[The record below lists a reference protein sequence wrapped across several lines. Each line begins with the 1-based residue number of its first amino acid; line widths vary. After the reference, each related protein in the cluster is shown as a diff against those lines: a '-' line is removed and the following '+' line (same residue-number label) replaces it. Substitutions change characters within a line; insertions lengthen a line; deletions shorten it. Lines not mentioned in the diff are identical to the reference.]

1 MVARYTTRRLLQA
14 IIVIFGITI
23 AAFSINFLAGDPTY
37 VLIGD
42 MRGMTEEDIQ
52 AFRHRMGF
60 DRPILVQYFDWL
72 KNAVRGDFG
81 WSYKYKEDNW
91 KIIVERF
98 PATLQL
104 TVVSLILQL
113 LVSFPLGVFAALK
126 RGTKWDSLSMVLALL
141 GQSMPSFWIG
151 LMLMMIFSVNLQWL
165 PVSGRYEGIRS
176 MVLPVITLSF
186 YGIARNT
193 RLIRSSMLEVLG
205 EDYIRTARAKG
216 QTERNVYIKHAL
228 RNVLIPVVT
237 MVGIDLGSLL
247 SGALVVETIFAWPGM
262 GMLTVNAINGK
273 DIMMVQACVTLFA
286 LMFVFANLLVDF
298 TYTILDPRVRLQ

>member
-1 MVARYTTRRLLQA
+1 MARYTARRLLQA

-126 RGTKWDSLSMVLALL
+126 RGTKWDSFSMVLALL
-141 GQSMPSFWIG
+141 GQSMPSFWNG
-151 LMLMMIFSVNLQWL
+151 LMLMMIFSVNLKWL

-237 MVGIDLGSLL
+237 MVGMDLGSLL

>member
-1 MVARYTTRRLLQA
+1 MARYTARRLLQA

-126 RGTKWDSLSMVLALL
+126 RGTKWDSFSMILALL

-151 LMLMMIFSVNLQWL
+151 LMLMMIFSVNLKWL

-216 QTERNVYIKHAL
+216 QTEGNVYIKHAL

-237 MVGIDLGSLL
+237 MVGMDLGSLL

>member
-1 MVARYTTRRLLQA
+1 VARYTTRRLLQA

-126 RGTKWDSLSMVLALL
+126 RGTKWDSFSMVLALL

-237 MVGIDLGSLL
+237 MVGMDLGSLL

>member
-1 MVARYTTRRLLQA
+1 MARYTARRLLQA

-126 RGTKWDSLSMVLALL
+126 RGTKWDSFSMVLALL

-151 LMLMMIFSVNLQWL
+151 LMLMMIFSVNLKWL

-193 RLIRSSMLEVLG
+193 RLI
-205 EDYIRTARAKG
+205 
-216 QTERNVYIKHAL
+216 
-228 RNVLIPVVT
+228 
-237 MVGIDLGSLL
+237 
-247 SGALVVETIFAWPGM
+247 
-262 GMLTVNAINGK
+262 
-273 DIMMVQACVTLFA
+273 
-286 LMFVFANLLVDF
+286 
-298 TYTILDPRVRLQ
+298 

>member
-1 MVARYTTRRLLQA
+1 MARYTARRLLQA

-126 RGTKWDSLSMVLALL
+126 RGTKWDSFSMVLALL

-151 LMLMMIFSVNLQWL
+151 LMLMMIFSVNLKWL

-205 EDYIRTARAKG
+205 EDYIRTVRAKG

-237 MVGIDLGSLL
+237 MVGMDLGSLL

>member
-1 MVARYTTRRLLQA
+1 VARYTARRLLQA

-126 RGTKWDSLSMVLALL
+126 RGTKWDSFSMVLALL

-151 LMLMMIFSVNLQWL
+151 LMLMMIFSVNLKWL

-237 MVGIDLGSLL
+237 MVGMDLGSLL

>member
-1 MVARYTTRRLLQA
+1 MARYTARRLLQA

-126 RGTKWDSLSMVLALL
+126 RGTKWDSFSMVLALL

-151 LMLMMIFSVNLQWL
+151 LMLMMIFSVNLKWL

-216 QTERNVYIKHAL
+216 QTDRNVYIKHAL
-228 RNVLIPVVT
+228 RNVFIPVVT
-237 MVGIDLGSLL
+237 MVCIDLGSLL
-247 SGALVVETIFAWPGM
+247 SGALVVETILAWPGM

-273 DIMMVQACVTLFA
+273 DIMIVQACVTLFA

>member
-1 MVARYTTRRLLQA
+1 MARYTARRLLQA

-72 KNAVRGDFG
+72 KNAVKGDFG

-126 RGTKWDSLSMVLALL
+126 RGTKWDSFSMILALL

-151 LMLMMIFSVNLQWL
+151 LMLMMIFSVNLKWL

-216 QTERNVYIKHAL
+216 QTEGNVYIKHAL

-237 MVGIDLGSLL
+237 MVGMDLGSLL

>member
-1 MVARYTTRRLLQA
+1 MARYTVRRLLQA

-126 RGTKWDSLSMVLALL
+126 RGTKWDSFSMVLALL

-151 LMLMMIFSVNLQWL
+151 LMLMMIFSVNLKWL

-237 MVGIDLGSLL
+237 MVGMDLGSLL

>member
-1 MVARYTTRRLLQA
+1 MARYTARRLLQA

-126 RGTKWDSLSMVLALL
+126 RGTKWDSFSMVLALL

-151 LMLMMIFSVNLQWL
+151 LMLMMIFSVNLKWL
-165 PVSGRYEGIRS
+165 P
-176 MVLPVITLSF
+176 
-186 YGIARNT
+186 
-193 RLIRSSMLEVLG
+193 
-205 EDYIRTARAKG
+205 
-216 QTERNVYIKHAL
+216 
-228 RNVLIPVVT
+228 
-237 MVGIDLGSLL
+237 
-247 SGALVVETIFAWPGM
+247 
-262 GMLTVNAINGK
+262 
-273 DIMMVQACVTLFA
+273 
-286 LMFVFANLLVDF
+286 
-298 TYTILDPRVRLQ
+298 

>member
-1 MVARYTTRRLLQA
+1 MARYTARRLLQA

-126 RGTKWDSLSMVLALL
+126 RGTKWDSFSMVLALL

-151 LMLMMIFSVNLQWL
+151 LMLMMIFSVNLKWL

-205 EDYIRTARAKG
+205 EDYIRTAHAKG

-237 MVGIDLGSLL
+237 MVGMDLGSLL

>member
-1 MVARYTTRRLLQA
+1 MARYTTRRLLQA

-237 MVGIDLGSLL
+237 MVGMDLGSLL

>member
-1 MVARYTTRRLLQA
+1 VARYTARRLLQA

-72 KNAVRGDFG
+72 KNAVKGDFG

-126 RGTKWDSLSMVLALL
+126 RGTKWDSFSMILALL

-151 LMLMMIFSVNLQWL
+151 LMLMMIFSVNLKWL

-216 QTERNVYIKHAL
+216 QTEGNVYIKHAL

-237 MVGIDLGSLL
+237 MVGMDLGSLL

>member
-1 MVARYTTRRLLQA
+1 MARYTTRRLLQA

-237 MVGIDLGSLL
+237 MVGMDLGSLL

-286 LMFVFANLLVDF
+286 LMFVFAKLLVDF

>member
-1 MVARYTTRRLLQA
+1 VARYTARRLLQA

-126 RGTKWDSLSMVLALL
+126 RGTKWDSFSMVLALL

-151 LMLMMIFSVNLQWL
+151 LMLMMIFSVNLKWL

-205 EDYIRTARAKG
+205 EDYIRTVRAKG

-237 MVGIDLGSLL
+237 MVGMDLGSLL